1 MSSFLLSALKVFLL
15 RKEFAMSLMLQ
26 VRKGNTWNLIKGKC
40 VTQSFVPEMQLKKNE
55 VGKYLEFIDSFTAFF
70 YLTTLSAL

>member
-1 MSSFLLSALKVFLL
+1 MSSFLLSALKVLL